1 VEHPIFG
8 EVISAYSRAQAIE
21 DGELVDVSQV
31 AAEAGFKFPVAMTRT
46 VWGKYVEVPR
56 GVHAQDEQ
64 GRLWDILNMARYE
77 IHRNRETGTEL
88 RFQLHVR
95 QDNRNRTPPLVTLK
109 LHIGPGDD
117 PEPVL
122 TILLLEE
129 D

>member
-21 DGELVDVSQV
+21 DGGLVDVSQV
-31 AAEAGFKFPVAMTRT
+31 AADAGFKFPVAMTRA
-46 VWGKYVEVPR
+46 VWAQYVEVPR

-64 GRLWDILNMARYE
+64 GRLWDILNMARFE
-77 IHRNRETGTEL
+77 IHRSREGGSEL

-95 QDNRNRTPPLVTLK
+95 QDNRNRPPPLVTLK

-122 TILLLEE
+122 TIMLPEE